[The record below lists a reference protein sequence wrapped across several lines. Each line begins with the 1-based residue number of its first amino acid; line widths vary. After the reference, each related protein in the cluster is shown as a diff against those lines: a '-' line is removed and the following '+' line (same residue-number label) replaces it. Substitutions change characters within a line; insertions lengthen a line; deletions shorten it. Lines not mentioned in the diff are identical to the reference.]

1 MRIVFWQNCISP
13 HQMPFITRLA
23 DDPRVDE
30 VVVVAE
36 VDVPPERR
44 QMGWDSLYDA
54 NNRSCRIY
62 LHPGDDD
69 IRRLLDQRA
78 AESWHIF
85 MGIRAFSYVFH
96 CLRLSMD
103 YPVRRAMMSERPN
116 TYALGLANGKPLW
129 LHRLRFMLHDRRYA
143 GHIERVFA
151 IGAMAADYFGSASK
165 HWQVSRFAYC
175 TETPVIA
182 TPPPHDQRLRLLFAG
197 SLEWHKAPLT
207 LLKSLLMTRDGDAAV
222 AFHLDIIGNGS
233 QRRSLQQFIA
243 THCLANRIDMVGT
256 VAHNRMA
263 EWMGRSDVL
272 VLPSVYDGWGAV
284 VNEALLAGS
293 YVIVSDA
300 CGAADLLGDSRLGRV
315 FHAGDAKGLA
325 RIIADC
331 HCRLNS
337 IRADRQWR
345 RQWAIE
351 HISGPRI
358 ARYFI
363 DCLCGDD
370 IEPLY

>member
-1 MRIVFWQNCISP
+1 MDKKGDRIMRIVFWQNCISP

-85 MGIRAFSYVFH
+85 MGIRAFGYVFH
-96 CLRLSMD
+96 CLRLSIV

-165 HWQVSRFAYC
+165 HWQVSRFA
-175 TETPVIA
+175 
-182 TPPPHDQRLRLLFAG
+182 
-197 SLEWHKAPLT
+197 
-207 LLKSLLMTRDGDAAV
+207 
-222 AFHLDIIGNGS
+222 
-233 QRRSLQQFIA
+233 
-243 THCLANRIDMVGT
+243 
-256 VAHNRMA
+256 
-263 EWMGRSDVL
+263 
-272 VLPSVYDGWGAV
+272 
-284 VNEALLAGS
+284 
-293 YVIVSDA
+293 
-300 CGAADLLGDSRLGRV
+300 
-315 FHAGDAKGLA
+315 
-325 RIIADC
+325 
-331 HCRLNS
+331 
-337 IRADRQWR
+337 
-345 RQWAIE
+345 
-351 HISGPRI
+351 
-358 ARYFI
+358 
-363 DCLCGDD
+363 
-370 IEPLY
+370 

>member
-85 MGIRAFSYVFH
+85 MGIRAFGYVFH

-129 LHRLRFMLHDRRYA
+129 LHRLRFMLRDRRYA

-151 IGAMAADYFGSASK
+151 IGAMAADYFGSVSK

-207 LLKSLLMTRDGDAAV
+207 LLKSLLMIRDGDAAV

-233 QRRSLQQFIA
+233 QRRSLQQYIA
-243 THCLANRIDMVGT
+243 IH
-256 VAHNRMA
+256 
-263 EWMGRSDVL
+263 
-272 VLPSVYDGWGAV
+272 
-284 VNEALLAGS
+284 
-293 YVIVSDA
+293 
-300 CGAADLLGDSRLGRV
+300 
-315 FHAGDAKGLA
+315 
-325 RIIADC
+325 
-331 HCRLNS
+331 
-337 IRADRQWR
+337 
-345 RQWAIE
+345 
-351 HISGPRI
+351 
-358 ARYFI
+358 
-363 DCLCGDD
+363 
-370 IEPLY
+370 

>member
-54 NNRSCRIY
+54 NNHSCRIY

-85 MGIRAFSYVFH
+85 MGIRAFGYVFH

-129 LHRLRFMLHDRRYA
+129 LHRLRFMLRDR
-143 GHIERVFA
+143 
-151 IGAMAADYFGSASK
+151 D
-165 HWQVSRFAYC
+165 
-175 TETPVIA
+175 
-182 TPPPHDQRLRLLFAG
+182 
-197 SLEWHKAPLT
+197 
-207 LLKSLLMTRDGDAAV
+207 
-222 AFHLDIIGNGS
+222 FH
-233 QRRSLQQFIA
+233 
-243 THCLANRIDMVGT
+243 
-256 VAHNRMA
+256 
-263 EWMGRSDVL
+263 SD
-272 VLPSVYDGWGAV
+272 PA
-284 VNEALLAGS
+284 
-293 YVIVSDA
+293 
-300 CGAADLLGDSRLGRV
+300 
-315 FHAGDAKGLA
+315 
-325 RIIADC
+325 
-331 HCRLNS
+331 
-337 IRADRQWR
+337 
-345 RQWAIE
+345 
-351 HISGPRI
+351 
-358 ARYFI
+358 
-363 DCLCGDD
+363 
-370 IEPLY
+370 

>member
-1 MRIVFWQNCISP
+1 M
-13 HQMPFITRLA
+13 
-23 DDPRVDE
+23 
-30 VVVVAE
+30 
-36 VDVPPERR
+36 
-44 QMGWDSLYDA
+44 
-54 NNRSCRIY
+54 
-62 LHPGDDD
+62 
-69 IRRLLDQRA
+69 
-78 AESWHIF
+78 
-85 MGIRAFSYVFH
+85 
-96 CLRLSMD
+96 
-103 YPVRRAMMSERPN
+103 
-116 TYALGLANGKPLW
+116 
-129 LHRLRFMLHDRRYA
+129 
-143 GHIERVFA
+143 
-151 IGAMAADYFGSASK
+151 
-165 HWQVSRFAYC
+165 SRFAYC

-197 SLEWHKAPLT
+197 SLEWYKAPLT

-222 AFHLDIIGNGS
+222 VFHLDIIGNGS